1 GAVKG
6 GMGLWAVVWIA
17 LSWTTLADTASTPV
31 TPVPTGAGSVA
42 GFRRLPGSET
52 GLQFTNSLSAAI
64 SLTNTIVNNGSG
76 VALGDVDGDGWC
88 DVYFC
93 RLEGPNVLFR
103 NLGGWRFEDITAS
116 AGVACDGQW
125 STGAVLA
132 DVDGDGDLDLLVT
145 GIGVGTRLFLN
156 NGRGR
161 FVESMNSGLDR
172 TSGATSM
179 ALADMD
185 GDGDLDLYVANYRAD
200 TILDLPR
207 VRFGITRSNGVP
219 VVSQVEGR
227 PVEGSAWAGRFVVGP
242 RGQVRE
248 AGEAD
253 RLYRNLGGGRFEW
266 VPFPQAFADESGAP
280 AAPPLDW
287 GLSVL
292 FRDFNGDGLPDLYV
306 CNDTES
312 PDRLWLNDGAGRFRA
327 APPLALRRT
336 SLSSMGVDVADVN
349 RDGVDDFFV
358 LDMHPRGHRPRMTQ
372 REKGLPFL
380 LPVGSDSDRMQVPW
394 NTLFLGRGD
403 GTFTEVGRMHGVHG
417 SDWSW
422 SALFLDVDLDGY
434 EDLLISNG
442 FHRDVLDADA
452 AAAIQRIKSS
462 RRLSAAEELQLRAL
476 FPEWPTANVAY
487 RNVGGEGFEEV
498 GGVW

>member
-1 GAVKG
+1 MKG
-6 GMGLWAVVWIA
+6 GMGWWAVVWIA
-17 LSWTTLADTASTPV
+17 LSWTPVADSASTPL
-31 TPVPTGAGSVA
+31 TPVPTGADSVA

-93 RLEGPNVLFR
+93 RLEGPNGLFR
-103 NLGGWRFEDITAS
+103 NLGGWRFEDITTA

-145 GIGVGTRLFLN
+145 GIGVGTRLFMN

-161 FVESMNSGLDR
+161 FVESMDSGLDR

-219 VVSQVEGR
+219 VVSQVDGR
-227 PVEGSAWAGRFVVGP
+227 PVEGSAWAERFVVGP

-266 VPFPQAFADESGAP
+266 VPFPAAFVDESAP
-280 AAPPLDW
+280 RAPPLDW

-292 FRDFNGDGLPDLYV
+292 FGTSTVMGCRIFTSATTRNLPTG
-306 CNDTES
+306 C
-312 PDRLWLNDGAGRFRA
+312 G
-327 APPLALRRT
+327 
-336 SLSSMGVDVADVN
+336 
-349 RDGVDDFFV
+349 
-358 LDMHPRGHRPRMTQ
+358 
-372 REKGLPFL
+372 
-380 LPVGSDSDRMQVPW
+380 
-394 NTLFLGRGD
+394 
-403 GTFTEVGRMHGVHG
+403 
-417 SDWSW
+417 
-422 SALFLDVDLDGY
+422 
-434 EDLLISNG
+434 
-442 FHRDVLDADA
+442 
-452 AAAIQRIKSS
+452 
-462 RRLSAAEELQLRAL
+462 
-476 FPEWPTANVAY
+476 
-487 RNVGGEGFEEV
+487 
-498 GGVW
+498 